1 MRTYDYFRARSGL
14 TEALKAAA
22 HLELEMDG
30 QSHDEFLAKA
40 LALQRAVTRAEGQAP
55 RSCECKPS
63 KKTVAT
69 VHNMARR
76 ALARSDPGDF
86 LLLKFPNL

>member
-30 QSHDEFLAKA
+30 QSHDEFLIKA
-40 LALQRAVTRAEGQAP
+40 LALQRAVTEAEGQAP
-55 RSCECKPS
+55 LSRDHQPS
-63 KKTVAT
+63 KKSRT
-69 VHNMARR
+69 RR